1 MTITLSITPTIL
13 SMLNISMI
21 VAMLTLRQTKYH
33 KLTMIVSI
41 TCIAM
46 NLLYYLIKGTGL

>member
-21 VAMLTLRQTKYH
+21 IAMLTLRQTKYH

-46 NLLYYLIKGTGL
+46 NLLYYLIKGAGL